1 MDSFNK
7 IISILEKDNLFLTGG
22 AGVGKSFAIKQVSKY
37 YKAQKKSVV
46 VLGSTGISAVNI
58 GGQTLHSFFIFGIS
72 SNFDELKKSDRYNK
86 SRITELNKILK
97 NLDLLIIDEISM
109 VSGNL
114 MDMILYRLRN
124 ASFKGKLMVVG
135 DFYQLPPVSKNNSSN
150 ALFEAQY
157 SFESSAWDSFDFVMA
172 ELCKIKRTDDR
183 DFMQILGKIRVGDL
197 DQEVVE
203 FLESLR
209 DNHIDEFSSTT
220 LFGTNKEAESLN
232 LARVSAH
239 SGESVELQ
247 AIISKKEESLN
258 EKVIS
263 SWIQKLPISQNLI
276 LKEGVPVIF
285 TTNRWGFY
293 HNGEKGIIEH
303 IDDDVILVQ
312 KDERLIKVE
321 RFSFDLSKTVTDKK
335 GEVVDEVICSLEQFP
350 LRLGYAITIHKSQG
364 MSIKNLLCNINS
376 IFADSQ
382 FYVALSR
389 AIDPKYLKIEFNQGE
404 LISYLQRVIKVN
416 PKVESFYKAQKNR
429 IELD

>member
-1 MDSFNK
+1 
-7 IISILEKDNLFLTGG
+7 LV
-22 AGVGKSFAIKQVSKY
+22 A
-37 YKAQKKSVV
+37 
-46 VLGSTGISAVNI
+46 
-58 GGQTLHSFFIFGIS
+58 
-72 SNFDELKKSDRYNK
+72 
-86 SRITELNKILK
+86 
-97 NLDLLIIDEISM
+97 
-109 VSGNL
+109 
-114 MDMILYRLRN
+114 
-124 ASFKGKLMVVG
+124 
-135 DFYQLPPVSKNNSSN
+135 P
-150 ALFEAQY
+150 
-157 SFESSAWDSFDFVMA
+157 
-172 ELCKIKRTDDR
+172 
-183 DFMQILGKIRVGDL
+183 
-197 DQEVVE
+197 
-203 FLESLR
+203 
-209 DNHIDEFSSTT
+209 
-220 LFGTNKEAESLN
+220 
-232 LARVSAH
+232 
-239 SGESVELQ
+239 
-247 AIISKKEESLN
+247 
-258 EKVIS
+258 
-263 SWIQKLPISQNLI
+263 
-276 LKEGVPVIF
+276 
-285 TTNRWGFY
+285 TNRWGFY